1 VGSCIVFHEKRD
13 GHGNLIK
20 FKARIVAKGFSQIP
34 GEDFTDT
41 FSSVTKFS
49 TLWIFLAYVAYLDWD
64 LHHVDIV
71 AAYLHGP
78 LDEEI
83 YMTIPEDI
91 KNSGSGHYWKLKKAL
106 YGLKQAGR

>member
-1 VGSCIVFHEKRD
+1 MGSRIVFCEKQD

-41 FSSVTKFS
+41 FSLVAKFS
-49 TLWIFLAYVAYLDWD
+49 TLQIFLAYVAYLDWD
-64 LHHVDIV
+64 LHHVDVV

-83 YMTIPEDI
+83 YMTIPEGV
-91 KNSGSGHYWKLKKAL
+91 KNSGSGHY
-106 YGLKQAGR
+106 